1 MGYISGQKAET
12 LPGLLERLSLA
23 CKKLHQEETSCWPFL
38 EPALSALSPLSHAQG
53 ISYRLEV

>member
-12 LPGLLERLSLA
+12 LLGLLERLSLA
-23 CKKLHQEETSCWPFL
+23 CKKLHQEETSCLPFL

-53 ISYRLEV
+53 TSYRLEV